1 MLQAYLQQQPTGS
14 RSNKKT
20 IRQQMKNSDS
30 YYLTASILALEGHEN
45 TGAKEDLEKKIL
57 SEEVDWNKMV
67 YTASN
72 NYVLQAI
79 YLKMR
84 DNGLLEH
91 LPAGLT
97 AHLKELH
104 DLNLERNKTILEHT
118 GKINRLLRSN
128 GITPVF
134 MKGLGNML
142 DGLYSTP
149 AERMML
155 DIDILADPDLMEK
168 AAQLL
173 IDDGFTSAQQYDP
186 ARKEAMK
193 HFPELVRE
201 GLPAFVDIHR
211 LPVNIQYESVF
222 GYPDAIEGVHPS
234 RENPEFMV
242 MSDVNKI
249 RLNFIHS
256 QKVHWGHQH
265 ARPSLRDLYD
275 LLLLARRTDP
285 GSAFDTFRHFRRQ
298 AAGYIRVLNSTFG
311 TAFRLPEGSEGKG
324 LLFHRR
330 HRMAMEHPRLGKISY
345 HLLRACRLYLAIPVR
360 SLFDRNYRLYVR
372 VRLRDPEWYK
382 RNLGIRKIVKKKEPK
397 T

>member
-1 MLQAYLQQQPTGS
+1 
-14 RSNKKT
+14 
-20 IRQQMKNSDS
+20 MKNSDS
-30 YYLTASILALEGHEN
+30 YYLTASILALDGR
-45 TGAKEDLEKKIL
+45 EDPGTREEMKKKFL
-57 SEEVDWNKMV
+57 SGEVDWTKMV

-79 YLKMR
+79 YLRMK
-84 DNGLLEH
+84 DFGLLEH
-91 LPAGLT
+91 LPAELA

-118 GKINRLLRSN
+118 GRINELLRSN
-128 GITPVF
+128 NITPVF

-155 DIDILADPDLMEK
+155 DIDILADPDHMEK

-186 ARKEAMK
+186 TRKEAMK
-193 HFPELVRE
+193 HFPELVRD

-222 GYPDAIEGVHPS
+222 SHRDAMEGVRPS
-234 RENPEFMV
+234 QENPEFMV
-242 MSDVNKI
+242 MSDTNKI

-275 LLLLARRTDP
+275 LLLLSRRTDP
-285 GSAFDTFRHFRRQ
+285 GSAFDTFGHYQRQ
-298 AAGYIRVLNSTFG
+298 TAGYIRILNSTFG
-311 TAFRLPEGSEGKG
+311 TTFRLPEGSEGKG
-324 LLFHRR
+324 RLIHRR
-330 HRMAMEHPRLGKISY
+330 HRMAMEHPRWGRVSY
-345 HLLRACRLYLAIPVR
+345 HLLRAFRLYLAIPVR
-360 SLFDRNYRLYVR
+360 SLFDRNYRIYVR

-382 RNLGIRKIVKKKEPK
+382 RNLGVRKIVKKKEQK
-397 T
+397 I